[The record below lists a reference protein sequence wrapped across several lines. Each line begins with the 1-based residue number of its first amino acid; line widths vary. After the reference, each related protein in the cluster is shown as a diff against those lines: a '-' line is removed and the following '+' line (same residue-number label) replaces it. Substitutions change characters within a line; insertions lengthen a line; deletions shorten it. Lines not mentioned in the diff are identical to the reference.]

1 MTTTS
6 VYANVRAA
14 PSAQRPAA
22 LRPRCRHRQVP
33 ARSWRCISCIP
44 RNTGCR
50 GQTRPAQVGLLEAL
64 VLGRCSAEHGRGLEA
79 FAVLGCQ
86 LVGALNERLNADAP
100 VGGLIAVDVLQRS
113 AVQRREADPEN

>member
-50 GQTRPAQVGLLEAL
+50 VETRALELLEAF
-64 VLGRCSAEHGRGLEA
+64 VLGRFFAQHGRGLEA

-86 LVGALNERLNADAP
+86 LVGALNERLNADAS

-113 AVQRREADPEN
+113 AVQRRETNPEN